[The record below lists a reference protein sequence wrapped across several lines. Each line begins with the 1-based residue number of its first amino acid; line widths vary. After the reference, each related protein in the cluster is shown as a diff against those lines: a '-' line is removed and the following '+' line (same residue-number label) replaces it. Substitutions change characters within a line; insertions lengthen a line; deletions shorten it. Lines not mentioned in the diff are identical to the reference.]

1 MTHSFG
7 ENMKGI
13 QGTETK
19 EMCKRHIFKNIYL
32 FIMWPYHVACG
43 ILVSWPGIESV
54 RLAMNLQSYN
64 HWTTTEFPA
73 KDILMHKIEAAV
85 QFQFH
90 LMYAC

>member
-1 MTHSFG
+1 MMTHSFG

-43 ILVSWPGIESV
+43 ILVS
-54 RLAMNLQSYN
+54 
-64 HWTTTEFPA
+64 
-73 KDILMHKIEAAV
+73 
-85 QFQFH
+85 
-90 LMYAC
+90 